1 VKTIAEQIRDLEA
14 TRAAKAARAQEV
26 LTKSMEEGRST
37 DEAEAEEFD
46 TLEAEIKQIDGDLVR
61 LRKAEQFAVQK
72 GRPVVAPAAGEEP
85 AANGTRQRAVASIGA
100 PMVLVK
106 TTDAEDKFKGQSYVR
121 RLIAK
126 AVAIDE
132 AKELGHQG
140 RSPAQIAEQRWGK
153 TNPQLVQV
161 IKAGVAG
168 GSSDTWGSELVTADS
183 RYTGDFIEY
192 LYGKT
197 LFDQLGLR
205 EVPANVTI
213 KGQDGTASAN
223 WVGESKS
230 IPVSTQ
236 DYSTVNLTPL
246 KVAAISVASKE
257 LLADSSP
264 SAEMLIRD
272 SLVQASSQK
281 VDGTFFSTSA
291 ASAGVSPAG
300 MLYNL
305 PGYNT
310 FGPTQEGVLADLKR
324 LVGIFQTYKN
334 ASGLVVVT
342 TPALA
347 TSLGLMITA
356 LGQDAFPGLTGEGGM
371 LRGFRVFTG
380 DNVPSGAMIVMKPS
394 DIYRIGDMGV
404 SVQVSDV
411 ATIEQDSAPQGASD
425 TPTAA
430 SATLMSMFGTESVA
444 FKVVRRINFA
454 KRRTH
459 AVQYV
464 DNADYGATDTST

>member
-1 VKTIAEQIRDLEA
+1 MKSYQDQVKDLEA
-14 TRAAKAARAQEV
+14 TLLAKKEQMAAIVQKAADED
-26 LTKSMEEGRST
+26 RST
-37 DEAEAEEFD
+37 DAEETEQFEALDAEAAQIVKSISQIRR
-46 TLEAEIKQIDGDLVR
+46 LESMSVE
-61 LRKAEQFAVQK
+61 KAT
-72 GRPVVAPAAGEEP
+72 RVVTEKPEKAGEL
-85 AANGTRQRAVASIGA
+85 RGA
-100 PMVLVK
+100 PSIHIK
-106 TTDAEDKFKGQSYVR
+106 RATDVDDKFKGQSYVR
-121 RLIAK
+121 RLIAR

-132 AKELGHQG
+132 ARELGHPG
-140 RSPAQIAEQRWGK
+140 RTPAQIAEHRWGK
-153 TNPQLVQV
+153 TNPTLVQV
-161 IKAGVAG
+161 IKAGIAG
-168 GSSDTWGSELVTADS
+168 GGSGSGEWGAELVTADS

-230 IPVSTQ
+230 IPVSAQ

-264 SAEMLIRD
+264 SAELLIRD
-272 SLVQASSQK
+272 SLVNASAQK

-300 MLYNL
+300 ILNGL
-305 PGYNT
+305 TGYNSY
-310 FGPTQEGVLADLKR
+310 GPTQEGVIGDIKR
-324 LVGIFQTYKN
+324 LVGIFQTAKN
-334 ASGLVVVT
+334 ATGLVIVT

-347 TSLGLMITA
+347 TSLGLMLTS
-356 LGQDAFPGLTGEGGM
+356 LGQDAFPGVTQDGGT

-380 DNVPSGAMIVMKPS
+380 DNVPSGAFIMLKPS
-394 DIYRIGDMGV
+394 DIYRIGDLGV

-411 ATIEQDSAPQGASD
+411 ATIEQDGAPQGASD

-444 FKVVRRINFA
+444 FKVVRRVNFA
-454 KRRTH
+454 KRRTS